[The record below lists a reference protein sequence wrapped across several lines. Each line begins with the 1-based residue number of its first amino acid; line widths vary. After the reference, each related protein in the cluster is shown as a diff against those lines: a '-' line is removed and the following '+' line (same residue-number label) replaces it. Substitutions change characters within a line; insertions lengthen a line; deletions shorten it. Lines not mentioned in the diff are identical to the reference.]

1 MGEEGRMAI
10 FRNLPPQRYWLE
22 GNQVGVEQVLQTLLL
37 RQVQPLKTTHTL
49 QIWSQ
54 VGASQSELC
63 HSHGQP
69 WREPIATAWTDSLLK
84 VTGSLKVQ
92 KSSPH
97 PAPQKVMAWR
107 STLQAEK

>member
-1 MGEEGRMAI
+1 MGKDGYFLKFAS
-10 FRNLPPQRYWLE
+10 PK
-22 GNQVGVEQVLQTLLL
+22 VLAGGESSGGGT
-37 RQVQPLKTTHTL
+37 
-49 QIWSQ
+49 
-54 VGASQSELC
+54 GASNTAASPSTTAKNNPHAANMVSSRCLQSELC

-107 STLQAEK
+107 STLQA

>member
-1 MGEEGRMAI
+1 MGAMNGWKPRGRKDGYFLKFAS
-10 FRNLPPQRYWLE
+10 PK
-22 GNQVGVEQVLQTLLL
+22 VLAGGESSGGGTGASN
-37 RQVQPLKTTHTL
+37 TA
-49 QIWSQ
+49 
-54 VGASQSELC
+54 ASQSELC